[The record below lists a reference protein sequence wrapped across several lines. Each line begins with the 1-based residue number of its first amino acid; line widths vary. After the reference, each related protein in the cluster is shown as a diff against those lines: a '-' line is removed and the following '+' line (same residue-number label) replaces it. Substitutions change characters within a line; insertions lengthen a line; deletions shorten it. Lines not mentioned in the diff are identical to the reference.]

1 MLKISLPIC
10 FRPSWRLAWGVV
22 PVGLCLK
29 PGSETCGWKDIG
41 HGTSACAAVGS
52 KARLSPK
59 DRRRRSFTSK
69 QQQSSK
75 ANASRLPVFWPL
87 FVSPPAGFRMPLQPQ
102 RQGPARSS
110 GPSCNQP
117 LGLWGGPK
125 QLPTGGPWP
134 CILQRLHLRPAR
146 RLFWKIWRPLS
157 FGSSAWDCRAAR
169 CHAGESKRTH
179 GAAVKPGS

>member
-59 DRRRRSFTSK
+59 DRRRRIFTSK
-69 QQQSSK
+69 QQQSNQ

-87 FVSPPAGFRMPLQPQ
+87 FPACRLPHAAAAAAPRAGQELGAQLQPASGTLGRPQTTPDRGALALHSAKAPPAS
-102 RQGPARSS
+102 GPAPLLENLAAAELRK
-110 GPSCNQP
+110 
-117 LGLWGGPK
+117 LGLGLQGGSLPRWRK
-125 QLPTGGPWP
+125 QAHTW
-134 CILQRLHLRPAR
+134 RL
-146 RLFWKIWRPLS
+146 
-157 FGSSAWDCRAAR
+157 C
-169 CHAGESKRTH
+169 
-179 GAAVKPGS
+179 